1 LNDLIKRT
9 ASLSD
14 HREVRSSYGTYYTNE
29 AYAPL
34 FAVLSVSKLA
44 KAEFCSSEVF
54 WSSAVLQFWSSYYY
68 FSREQQALNIGHAAA
83 DGCLLMGPKK
93 GDIFKI

>member
-1 LNDLIKRT
+1 MKFEVLTVLIILTRPM
-9 ASLSD
+9 L
-14 HREVRSSYGTYYTNE
+14 
-29 AYAPL
+29 L
-34 FAVLSVSKLA
+34 FFSKLA

>member
-1 LNDLIKRT
+1 MKFEVLTVLIILTRPM
-9 ASLSD
+9 L
-14 HREVRSSYGTYYTNE
+14 
-29 AYAPL
+29 L
-34 FAVLSVSKLA
+34 FLLFCRFFSKLA

-54 WSSAVLQFWSSYYY
+54 CSSAVLQFWSSYYY

>member
-1 LNDLIKRT
+1 MKFEVLTVLIILTRPM
-9 ASLSD
+9 L
-14 HREVRSSYGTYYTNE
+14 
-29 AYAPL
+29 L
-34 FAVLSVSKLA
+34 FLLFCRFSKLA